1 MKQKT
6 INVIF
11 GEGMRVDAD
20 FGNMIVPTDQSA
32 KEGGTGSA
40 PSPFDLFL
48 ASIVTCA
55 GIYARRFCE
64 TRALSTQGLA
74 VRMVC
79 DLAEKNFRIERM
91 TLELTLPEG
100 LPEEYKA
107 PLVRAVAL
115 CTVKKHIVDPP
126 EFVITTICQETP

>member
-20 FGNMIVPTDQSA
+20 FGDMIVPTDQSV
-32 KEGGTGSA
+32 KEGGSGSA
-40 PSPFDLFL
+40 PSLFDLFL
-48 ASIVTCA
+48 ASMATCA

-64 TRALSTQGLA
+64 TRSLSTQGLA

-79 DLAEKNFRIERM
+79 DLAEKNFRIERV

-100 LPEEYKA
+100 LPEAYRA
-107 PLVRAVAL
+107 PLVRAVDL
-115 CTVKKHIVDPP
+115 CAVKKHIVDPP
-126 EFVITTICQETP
+126 EFTITAIRQETP